1 MATIGKWHGHAFEV
15 SSQIIR
21 SFTDLT
27 IKGSSETENK
37 TSSGYG
43 YVSRK
48 NSKPAEVGITVG
60 LSALTGCDPR
70 SEATAFVNEA
80 NAGSSDY
87 FYVGGQKLV
96 PYKLMLT
103 NADVTEVEI
112 TPGGKWVSCKVKL
125 TMKQC
130 AVPDGTNT
138 SSSSG
143 GGSSSSS
150 SSSSSSKKTSTK
162 TSSKTTTKNNTVDA
176 VSGAA
181 PSVSATLK
189 STAKAVSTV
198 TKAVSAVTKVVST
211 AKKVSST
218 VSKVTNAVKSSV
230 SKVTSKIKSLL
241 K

>member
-1 MATIGKWHGHAFEV
+1 MATIGKWNGHTFEV

-37 TSSGYG
+37 TSSGHG

-48 NSKPAEVGITVG
+48 NSKPAEVGITVT

-70 SEATAFVNEA
+70 SEATTFISEA

-103 NADVTEVEI
+103 GADVNEVEI

-130 AVPDGTNT
+130 AVPDGTKT
-138 SSSSG
+138 
-143 GGSSSSS
+143 SS
-150 SSSSSSKKTSTK
+150 SSSSSSKKPSSTK
-162 TSSKTTTKNNTVDA
+162 TTQTTSIKSDIIDA

-181 PSVSATLK
+181 PSVVAAAKTSA
-189 STAKAVSTV
+189 AKAVS
-198 TKAVSAVTKVVST
+198 SAIKTVST
-211 AKKVSST
+211 AKKAASTISKVKST
-218 VSKVTNAVKSSV
+218 VKKVV
-230 SKVTSKIKSLL
+230 SIVRNKMK
-241 K
+241 

>member
-1 MATIGKWHGHAFEV
+1 MATIGKWNGHSFEV

-37 TSSGYG
+37 TSSGHG

-112 TPGGKWVSCKVKL
+112 APGGKWVSCKVKL

-130 AVPDGTNT
+130 AVPDDTKT
-138 SSSSG
+138 SSSSSG
-143 GGSSSSS
+143 GGSSG
-150 SSSSSSKKTSTK
+150 SSSKKSSSKKASTK

-181 PSVSATLK
+181 PSVSSVLK
-189 STAKAVSTV
+189 STAKAVS
-198 TKAVSAVTKVVST
+198 AVSKVVST
-211 AKKVSST
+211 AKKVAST
-218 VSKVTNAVKSSV
+218 VSKVTSTVKKVTSSV
-230 SKVTSKIKSLL
+230 SSKIKSLL

>member
-70 SEATAFVNEA
+70 NEATAFVNEA

-112 TPGGKWVSCKVKL
+112 APGGKWVSCKVKL

-130 AVPDGTNT
+130 AVPDGTKT
-138 SSSSG
+138 SSSSSG
-143 GGSSSSS
+143 GSSSS

-181 PSVSATLK
+181 PSVSAALK
-189 STAKAVSTV
+189 STAKV
-198 TKAVSAVTKVVST
+198 VSAVTKVVST

-218 VSKVTNAVKSSV
+218 VSKVTSTVKNSV

>member
-1 MATIGKWHGHAFEV
+1 MATIGKWHGHTFEV

-27 IKGSSETENK
+27 IKGSSETKNK

-103 NADVTEVEI
+103 SADVNEVEI
-112 TPGGKWVSCKVKL
+112 TPGGKWVNCKVKL

-130 AVPDGTNT
+130 AVPDGTKT
-138 SSSSG
+138 SSSSSG
-143 GGSSSSS
+143 SSSS

-162 TSSKTTTKNNTVDA
+162 TSSKTTTKNSTVDA

-181 PSVSATLK
+181 PSVSSTLK
-189 STAKAVSTV
+189 STAKAVS
-198 TKAVSAVTKVVST
+198 AVTNLVKT
-211 AKKVSST
+211 AKTVGSA
-218 VSKVTNAVKSSV
+218 VSKVTSAVKSSI
-230 SKVTSKIKSLL
+230 SKVTSKIKSFL

>member
-48 NSKPAEVGITVG
+48 NSKPAEIGITIW

-112 TPGGKWVSCKVKL
+112 APGGKWVSCKVKL

-130 AVPDGTNT
+130 AVPDGTKT

-143 GGSSSSS
+143 GGSSSS

-181 PSVSATLK
+181 PRVSATLK
-189 STAKAVSTV
+189 STAKAVST
-198 TKAVSAVTKVVST
+198 VTKVVST

-218 VSKVTNAVKSSV
+218 VSKVTSAVKSSV

>member
-1 MATIGKWHGHAFEV
+1 MATIGKWHGHVFEV

-37 TSSGYG
+37 TNSGYS

-60 LSALTGCDPR
+60 LSVLTGCDPR

-130 AVPDGTNT
+130 AVPDGTKT

-143 GGSSSSS
+143 GGSSSS

-189 STAKAVSTV
+189 SAA
-198 TKAVSAVTKVVST
+198 KAVSAVTKVVST

-218 VSKVTNAVKSSV
+218 VSKVTSAVKSSV

-241 K
+241 KR

>member
-1 MATIGKWHGHAFEV
+1 MATIGKWYGHTFEV

-27 IKGSSETENK
+27 IKGSSETKNK
-37 TSSGYG
+37 TSSGHS

-48 NSKPAEVGITVG
+48 NSKPAEVGITVT

-70 SEATAFVNEA
+70 SEAAAFVNEA

-103 NADVTEVEI
+103 NADVNEVEI

-130 AVPDGTNT
+130 AVPDGTKTT
-138 SSSSG
+138 SSSSS

-150 SSSSSSKKTSTK
+150 SKKSSSKKTN
-162 TSSKTTTKNNTVDA
+162 TTTNKKTETQNDTIDA

-181 PSVSATLK
+181 PSVSTALK
-189 STAKAVSTV
+189 TSTAKAVSN
-198 TKAVSAVTKVVST
+198 VVKTIST
-211 AKKVSST
+211 AKTVAST
-218 VSKVTNAVKSSV
+218 VSKVASAVKSV
-230 SKVTSKIKSLL
+230 ASKVSSSIKNIF
-241 K
+241 KK